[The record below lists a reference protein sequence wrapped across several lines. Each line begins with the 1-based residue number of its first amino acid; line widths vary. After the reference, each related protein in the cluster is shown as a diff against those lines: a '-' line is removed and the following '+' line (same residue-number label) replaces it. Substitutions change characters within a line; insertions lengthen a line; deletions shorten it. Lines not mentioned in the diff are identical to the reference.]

1 MFSLGRAD
9 VFASGD
15 LALQEAARVLFDMDE
30 RPKERAMR
38 EMAKAWSPWQ
48 SMTRVLKAGR
58 KEPVS
63 GEARSAVVFLHGY
76 GANGAD
82 LLGLA
87 DVLGEHLPDTLFVA
101 PDAPEACAGAPMG
114 FQWFPIPWI
123 DNSSEEEAERGLRA
137 AAEDLDAFLDAL
149 MVDEDML
156 PEQVVLFGFSQ
167 GTMMSLHVAPRRED
181 PVAGI
186 VAFSGRL
193 MAPELL
199 ADEAVS
205 RPPILLIHGDADDVV
220 PVQSLPEAA
229 DALEKAGFED
239 VYAHIQKGTGHGIAN
254 DGLSVA
260 LAFMRDKL
268 GL

>member
-1 MFSLGRAD
+1 
-9 VFASGD
+9 
-15 LALQEAARVLFDMDE
+15 
-30 RPKERAMR
+30 
-38 EMAKAWSPWQ
+38 
-48 SMTRVLKAGR
+48 MTRVLTSGR
-58 KEPVS
+58 KEPQS
-63 GEARSAVVFLHGY
+63 GTTRSVVIFLHGY

-87 DVLGEHLPDTLFVA
+87 DPLSDHLPDTLFLA
-101 PDAPEACAGAPMG
+101 PDAPESCAGVPFG
-114 FQWFPIPWI
+114 YQWFPIPWI
-123 DNSSEEEAERGLRA
+123 DGSSEEESERGMQA
-137 AAEDLDAFLDAL
+137 AIEDLNAYLDGV
-149 MVDEDML
+149 MVDEDVL

-193 MAPELL
+193 LAPELL
-199 ADEAVS
+199 ADEAKC
-205 RPPILLIHGDADDVV
+205 RPPVLLVHGDADDVV

-229 DALEKAGFED
+229 EALQKAGWSD
-239 VYAHIQKGTGHGIAN
+239 VYAHIMKGTAHGIAP